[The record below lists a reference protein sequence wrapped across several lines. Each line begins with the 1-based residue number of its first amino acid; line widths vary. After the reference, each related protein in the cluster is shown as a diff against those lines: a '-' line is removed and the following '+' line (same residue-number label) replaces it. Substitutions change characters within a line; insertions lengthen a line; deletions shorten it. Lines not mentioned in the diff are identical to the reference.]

1 MLDMLLIPIILPSIE
16 VNDDTVLPPQV
27 EMAEHFQDKN
37 PYKCIELINS
47 YIDNNQQG
55 LKLAVPAPQP
65 LISDSPADTGKE
77 PADTVND
84 NPVTLP
90 EQHDHEQNT
99 DLGQSASETEPV
111 AVAATS
117 AEQPEPRQS
126 GSETAQATETPNNEN
141 ATAEN
146 NDVQEQTEPTEQA
159 EPTDEKE
166 PTVNEESSLESELAL
181 MTENEN
187 KKENVSE
194 QRQPVYTAEN
204 PELEKQRQQ
213 FFRQKPSPEKD
224 SIFNVLTSCKIKVG
238 QAKDTDFSSK
248 ILYRKGNL
256 SSIINNY
263 NRIRASLQNGTMK
276 PIEISFIDTPS
287 AVNRENFLKIK
298 PYIQLIELYKLSKSN
313 NLKAVSFFETS
324 VNDDA
329 FSSYPDS
336 IKNAFWLQGFNI
348 YYELNNKNVAYY
360 LLNQVEKNYAGKPQ
374 YMYNNA
380 ILSKLLS
387 DLFLE
392 SDYPEFADEHLSK
405 YVSVI
410 EQFPQEQLNY
420 IDNLLKL
427 SEIKIRIGR
436 QNDAMTL
443 LRKADNLIN
452 YTQMAPENEDR
463 LREKLGHL
471 YIKLGDYDRALLFLG
486 NSKHDY
492 SFNSED
498 SESIVRLIDLA
509 VALNGTG
516 QTNNASQLIKTL
528 STYIDKIPQEYI
540 PKYYHTKG
548 IIEAT
553 QGNYAEA
560 YKNLEIA
567 FNLTSETSKRVP
579 PKNSHI
585 LPSPVFYPNY
595 MSHGSNIINIPV
607 RMLIVML
614 SGFTVMFL
622 IVSLALMRYYN
633 KSREL
638 EREIDRLEDDY
649 PQSFGGDIKNYND
662 FLNFVIRQSMNYH
675 QSEDDQ
681 GTKNI
686 DLINNKD
693 IYQIFIPGFTDL
705 SIRRGYKQ
713 SQNQRNAFI
722 DKLQNLI
729 HIASDIYVINDSRYI
744 IVTKPNADMDAFTMS
759 NSIITKVEQVLKE
772 LHIEPVVNAG
782 IISYPFINS
791 APYSLESNRIYELL
805 SLALAGA
812 RTLSEHS
819 QQSSFVRLT
828 ANRLDKTSLQDGD
841 TYIRAI
847 NCIKKG
853 CIKTVTL
860 PEDSQIDWQQIQED
874 IML

>member
-1 MLDMLLIPIILPSIE
+1 MTASEAESAVTPAKQAESQQPDHE
-16 VNDDTVLPPQV
+16 TVLTT
-27 EMAEHFQDKN
+27 ETSNDEN
-37 PYKCIELINS
+37 
-47 YIDNNQQG
+47 
-55 LKLAVPAPQP
+55 AV
-65 LISDSPADTGKE
+65 SENKE
-77 PADTVND
+77 A
-84 NPVTLP
+84 P
-90 EQHDHEQNT
+90 EQLEQI
-99 DLGQSASETEPV
+99 
-111 AVAATS
+111 
-117 AEQPEPRQS
+117 AEQEQAVNEDSSLENELALLTEKERKKENTSEPRQHF
-126 GSETAQATETPNNEN
+126 
-141 ATAEN
+141 
-146 NDVQEQTEPTEQA
+146 
-159 EPTDEKE
+159 TD
-166 PTVNEESSLESELAL
+166 
-181 MTENEN
+181 TEN
-187 KKENVSE
+187 
-194 QRQPVYTAEN
+194 Q
-204 PELEKQRQQ
+204 ELEKQRLQ
-213 FFRQKPSPEKD
+213 FFRKNPSPEKD

-248 ILYRKGNL
+248 VLYRKGNL
-256 SSIINNY
+256 SSIINIY
-263 NRIRASLQNGTMK
+263 NRIRSSLQNGTMN
-276 PIEISFIDTPS
+276 PIDINFIDTPS
-287 AVNRENFLKIK
+287 AINRENYLKIK

-348 YYELNNKNVAYY
+348 YYELNQKNVAYY
-360 LLNQVEKNYAGKPQ
+360 LLNQVEKNYIGKPQ

-380 ILSKLLS
+380 VLSKLLS
-387 DLFLE
+387 ELFLE

-410 EQFPQEQLNY
+410 ELFPQEQLNY
-420 IDNLLKL
+420 IDNLLQL
-427 SEIKIRIGR
+427 SEIKIKIGR
-436 QNDAMTL
+436 LNDAMTL
-443 LRKADNLIN
+443 LRKADNLIS
-452 YTQMAPENEDR
+452 YTQMDPENEDKF
-463 LREKLGHL
+463 RERLGHL
-471 YIKLGDYDRALLFLG
+471 YIKLGDYDRALMFLG
-486 NSKHDY
+486 SSKHDY
-492 SFNSED
+492 SFNSEN

-509 VALNGTG
+509 VALNGAG
-516 QTNNASQLIKTL
+516 QTSNANQLMKTL
-528 STYIDKIPQEYI
+528 STYIDKIPPEYI

-560 YKNLEIA
+560 YKNLETA
-567 FNLTSETSKRVP
+567 FTITSEVEKRIP
-579 PKNSHI
+579 PKNNHI
-585 LPSPVFYPNY
+585 LPSPVFSPNY
-595 MSHGSNIINIPV
+595 ISHGSNIINIPV

-828 ANRLDKTSLQDGD
+828 ANRLDKTNLQDGD

-860 PEDSQIDWQQIQED
+860 PEDSQVDWQQIQED

>member
-1 MLDMLLIPIILPSIE
+1 MVPEPKTQIPAVSA
-16 VNDDTVLPPQV
+16 NA
-27 EMAEHFQDKN
+27 AEDQ
-37 PYKCIELINS
+37 
-47 YIDNNQQG
+47 
-55 LKLAVPAPQP
+55 
-65 LISDSPADTGKE
+65 
-77 PADTVND
+77 ADTVKKESATPTDQDDRKHNTDYGMTASEAESAVTPAKQAESQQPDHETVLTTETSND
-84 NPVTLP
+84 ENAVSENKEAP
-90 EQHDHEQNT
+90 EQLEQI
-99 DLGQSASETEPV
+99 
-111 AVAATS
+111 
-117 AEQPEPRQS
+117 AEQEQAVNEDSSLENELALLTEKERKKENTSEPRQHF
-126 GSETAQATETPNNEN
+126 
-141 ATAEN
+141 
-146 NDVQEQTEPTEQA
+146 
-159 EPTDEKE
+159 TD
-166 PTVNEESSLESELAL
+166 
-181 MTENEN
+181 TEN
-187 KKENVSE
+187 
-194 QRQPVYTAEN
+194 Q
-204 PELEKQRQQ
+204 ELEKQRLQ
-213 FFRQKPSPEKD
+213 FFRKNPSPEKD

-248 ILYRKGNL
+248 VLYRKGNL
-256 SSIINNY
+256 SSIINIY
-263 NRIRASLQNGTMK
+263 NRIRSSLQNGTMN
-276 PIEISFIDTPS
+276 PIDINFIDTPS
-287 AVNRENFLKIK
+287 AINRENYLKIK

-348 YYELNNKNVAYY
+348 YYELNQKNVAYY
-360 LLNQVEKNYAGKPQ
+360 LLNQVEKNYIGKPQ

-380 ILSKLLS
+380 VLSKLLS
-387 DLFLE
+387 ELFLE

-410 EQFPQEQLNY
+410 ELFPQEQLNY
-420 IDNLLKL
+420 IDNLLQL
-427 SEIKIRIGR
+427 SEIKIKIGR
-436 QNDAMTL
+436 LNDAMTL
-443 LRKADNLIN
+443 LRKADNLIS
-452 YTQMAPENEDR
+452 YTQMDPENEDKF
-463 LREKLGHL
+463 RERLGHL
-471 YIKLGDYDRALLFLG
+471 YIKLGDYDRALMFLG
-486 NSKHDY
+486 SSKHDY
-492 SFNSED
+492 SFNSEN

-509 VALNGTG
+509 VALNGAG
-516 QTNNASQLIKTL
+516 QTSNANQLMKTL
-528 STYIDKIPQEYI
+528 STYIDKIPPEYI

-560 YKNLEIA
+560 YKNLETA
-567 FNLTSETSKRVP
+567 FTITSEVEKRIP
-579 PKNSHI
+579 PKNNHI
-585 LPSPVFYPNY
+585 LPSPVFSPNY
-595 MSHGSNIINIPV
+595 ISHGSNIINIPV

-828 ANRLDKTSLQDGD
+828 ANRLDKTNLQDGD

-860 PEDSQIDWQQIQED
+860 PEDSQVDWQQIQED

>member
-1 MLDMLLIPIILPSIE
+1 MLDMLLIPLILPSIE

-27 EMAEHFQDKN
+27 EMATHFQDKN

-47 YIDNNQQG
+47 YIDNSQQEIRVVVPEP
-55 LKLAVPAPQP
+55 KTQIPAVSANAAE
-65 LISDSPADTGKE
+65 DK
-77 PADTVND
+77 ADTVKKESATPTDQDDRKHNTDYGMTASEAESAVTPAKQAESQQPDHETVLTTETSND
-84 NPVTLP
+84 ENAVSENKEAP
-90 EQHDHEQNT
+90 EQLEQI
-99 DLGQSASETEPV
+99 
-111 AVAATS
+111 
-117 AEQPEPRQS
+117 AEQEQAVNEDSSLENELALLTEKERKKENTSEPRQ
-126 GSETAQATETPNNEN
+126 QF
-141 ATAEN
+141 
-146 NDVQEQTEPTEQA
+146 
-159 EPTDEKE
+159 TD
-166 PTVNEESSLESELAL
+166 
-181 MTENEN
+181 TEN
-187 KKENVSE
+187 
-194 QRQPVYTAEN
+194 Q
-204 PELEKQRQQ
+204 ELEKQRLQ
-213 FFRQKPSPEKD
+213 FFRKNPSPEKD

-248 ILYRKGNL
+248 VLYRKGNL
-256 SSIINNY
+256 SSIINIY
-263 NRIRASLQNGTMK
+263 NRIRSSLQNGTMN
-276 PIEISFIDTPS
+276 PIDINFIDTPS
-287 AVNRENFLKIK
+287 AINRENYLKIK

-348 YYELNNKNVAYY
+348 YYELNQKNVAYY
-360 LLNQVEKNYAGKPQ
+360 LLNQVEKNYIGKPQ

-380 ILSKLLS
+380 VLSKLLS
-387 DLFLE
+387 ELFLE

-410 EQFPQEQLNY
+410 ELFPQEQLNY
-420 IDNLLKL
+420 IDNLLQL
-427 SEIKIRIGR
+427 SEIKIKIGR
-436 QNDAMTL
+436 LNDAMTL
-443 LRKADNLIN
+443 LRKADNLIS
-452 YTQMAPENEDR
+452 YTQMDPENEDKF
-463 LREKLGHL
+463 RERLGHL
-471 YIKLGDYDRALLFLG
+471 YIKLGDYDRALMFLG
-486 NSKHDY
+486 SSKHDY
-492 SFNSED
+492 SFNSEN

-509 VALNGTG
+509 VALNGAG
-516 QTNNASQLIKTL
+516 QTSNANQLMKTL
-528 STYIDKIPQEYI
+528 STYIDKIPPEYI

-560 YKNLEIA
+560 YKNLETA
-567 FNLTSETSKRVP
+567 FTITSEVEKRIP
-579 PKNSHI
+579 PKNNHI
-585 LPSPVFYPNY
+585 LPSPVFSPNY
-595 MSHGSNIINIPV
+595 ISHGSNVINIPV

-649 PQSFGGDIKNYND
+649 PQSIGGDIKNYND

-675 QSEDDQ
+675 QSEDDH

-828 ANRLDKTSLQDGD
+828 ANRLDKTNLQDGD

-860 PEDSQIDWQQIQED
+860 PEDSQVDWQQIQED

>member
-1 MLDMLLIPIILPSIE
+1 MLDMLLIPLILPSIE

-27 EMAEHFQDKN
+27 EMATHFQDKN

-47 YIDNNQQG
+47 YIDNSQQEIRVVVPEP
-55 LKLAVPAPQP
+55 KTQIPAVSANAAEDQ
-65 LISDSPADTGKE
+65 
-77 PADTVND
+77 ADTVKKESATPTDQDDRKHNTDYGMTASEAESAVTPAKQAESQQPDHETVLTTETSND
-84 NPVTLP
+84 ENAVSENKEAP
-90 EQHDHEQNT
+90 EQLEQI
-99 DLGQSASETEPV
+99 
-111 AVAATS
+111 
-117 AEQPEPRQS
+117 AEQEQAVNEDSSLENELALLTEKERKKENTSEPRQHF
-126 GSETAQATETPNNEN
+126 
-141 ATAEN
+141 
-146 NDVQEQTEPTEQA
+146 
-159 EPTDEKE
+159 TD
-166 PTVNEESSLESELAL
+166 
-181 MTENEN
+181 TEN
-187 KKENVSE
+187 
-194 QRQPVYTAEN
+194 Q
-204 PELEKQRQQ
+204 ELEKQRLQ
-213 FFRQKPSPEKD
+213 FFRKNPSPEKD

-248 ILYRKGNL
+248 VLYRKGNL
-256 SSIINNY
+256 SSIINIY
-263 NRIRASLQNGTMK
+263 NRIRSSLQNGTMN
-276 PIEISFIDTPS
+276 PIDINFIDTPS
-287 AVNRENFLKIK
+287 AINRENYLKIK

-348 YYELNNKNVAYY
+348 YYELNQKNVAYY
-360 LLNQVEKNYAGKPQ
+360 LLNQVEKNYIGKPQ

-380 ILSKLLS
+380 VLSKLLS
-387 DLFLE
+387 ELFLE

-410 EQFPQEQLNY
+410 ELFPQEQLNY
-420 IDNLLKL
+420 IDNLLQL
-427 SEIKIRIGR
+427 SEIKIKIGR
-436 QNDAMTL
+436 LNDAMTL
-443 LRKADNLIN
+443 LRKADNLIS
-452 YTQMAPENEDR
+452 YTQMDPENEDKF
-463 LREKLGHL
+463 RERLGHL
-471 YIKLGDYDRALLFLG
+471 YIKLGDYDRALMFLG
-486 NSKHDY
+486 SSKHDY
-492 SFNSED
+492 SFNSEN

-509 VALNGTG
+509 VALNGAG
-516 QTNNASQLIKTL
+516 QTSNANQLMKTL
-528 STYIDKIPQEYI
+528 STYIDKIPPEYI

-560 YKNLEIA
+560 YKNLETA
-567 FNLTSETSKRVP
+567 FTITSEVEKRTP
-579 PKNSHI
+579 PKNNHI
-585 LPSPVFYPNY
+585 LPSPVFSPNY
-595 MSHGSNIINIPV
+595 ISHGSNIINIPV

-828 ANRLDKTSLQDGD
+828 ANRLDKTNLQDGD

-860 PEDSQIDWQQIQED
+860 PEDSQVDWQQIQED

>member
-1 MLDMLLIPIILPSIE
+1 MLDMLLIPLILPSIE

-27 EMAEHFQDKN
+27 EMATHFQDKN

-47 YIDNNQQG
+47 YIDNSQQEIRVVVPEP
-55 LKLAVPAPQP
+55 KTQIPAVSANAAEDQ
-65 LISDSPADTGKE
+65 
-77 PADTVND
+77 ADTVKKESATPTDQDDRKHNTDYGMTASEAESAVTPARQAESQQPDHETVLTTETSND
-84 NPVTLP
+84 ENAVSENKEAP
-90 EQHDHEQNT
+90 EQLEQI
-99 DLGQSASETEPV
+99 
-111 AVAATS
+111 
-117 AEQPEPRQS
+117 AEQEQAVNEDSSLENELALLTEKERKKENTSEPRQHF
-126 GSETAQATETPNNEN
+126 
-141 ATAEN
+141 
-146 NDVQEQTEPTEQA
+146 
-159 EPTDEKE
+159 TD
-166 PTVNEESSLESELAL
+166 
-181 MTENEN
+181 TEN
-187 KKENVSE
+187 
-194 QRQPVYTAEN
+194 Q
-204 PELEKQRQQ
+204 ELEKQRLQ
-213 FFRQKPSPEKD
+213 FFRKNPSPEKD

-248 ILYRKGNL
+248 VLYRKGNL
-256 SSIINNY
+256 SSIINIY
-263 NRIRASLQNGTMK
+263 NRIRSSLQNGTMN
-276 PIEISFIDTPS
+276 PIDINFIDTPS
-287 AVNRENFLKIK
+287 AINRENYLKIK

-348 YYELNNKNVAYY
+348 YYELNQKNVAYY
-360 LLNQVEKNYAGKPQ
+360 LLNQVEKNYIGKPQ

-380 ILSKLLS
+380 VLSKLLS
-387 DLFLE
+387 ELFLE

-410 EQFPQEQLNY
+410 ELFPQEQLNY
-420 IDNLLKL
+420 IDNLLQL
-427 SEIKIRIGR
+427 SEIKIKIGR
-436 QNDAMTL
+436 LNDAMTL
-443 LRKADNLIN
+443 LRKADNLIS
-452 YTQMAPENEDR
+452 YTQMAPENEDKF
-463 LREKLGHL
+463 RERLGHL
-471 YIKLGDYDRALLFLG
+471 YIKLGDYDRALMFLG
-486 NSKHDY
+486 SSKHDY
-492 SFNSED
+492 SFNSEN

-509 VALNGTG
+509 VALNGAG
-516 QTNNASQLIKTL
+516 QTSNANQLMKTL
-528 STYIDKIPQEYI
+528 STYIDKIPPEYI

-560 YKNLEIA
+560 YKNLETA
-567 FNLTSETSKRVP
+567 FTITSEVEKRIP
-579 PKNSHI
+579 PKNNHI
-585 LPSPVFYPNY
+585 LPSPVFSPNY
-595 MSHGSNIINIPV
+595 ISHGSNIINIPV

-828 ANRLDKTSLQDGD
+828 ANRLDKTNLQDGD

-860 PEDSQIDWQQIQED
+860 PEDSQVDWQQIQED

>member
-1 MLDMLLIPIILPSIE
+1 MLDMLLIPLILPSIE

-27 EMAEHFQDKN
+27 EMATHFQDKN

-47 YIDNNQQG
+47 YIDNSQQEI
-55 LKLAVPAPQP
+55 LVVVPEPKTQIPAVSANAAEDQ
-65 LISDSPADTGKE
+65 
-77 PADTVND
+77 ADTVKKESATPTDQDDRKHNTDYGMTASEAESAVTPAKQAESQQPDHETVLTTETSND
-84 NPVTLP
+84 ENAVSENKEAP
-90 EQHDHEQNT
+90 EQLEQI
-99 DLGQSASETEPV
+99 
-111 AVAATS
+111 
-117 AEQPEPRQS
+117 AEQEQAVNEDSSLENELALLTEKERKKENTSEPRQHF
-126 GSETAQATETPNNEN
+126 
-141 ATAEN
+141 
-146 NDVQEQTEPTEQA
+146 
-159 EPTDEKE
+159 TD
-166 PTVNEESSLESELAL
+166 
-181 MTENEN
+181 TEN
-187 KKENVSE
+187 
-194 QRQPVYTAEN
+194 Q
-204 PELEKQRQQ
+204 ELEKQRLQ
-213 FFRQKPSPEKD
+213 FFRKKPSPEKD

-248 ILYRKGNL
+248 VLYRKGNL
-256 SSIINNY
+256 SSIINIY
-263 NRIRASLQNGTMK
+263 NRIRSSLQNGTMN
-276 PIEISFIDTPS
+276 PIDINFIDTPS
-287 AVNRENFLKIK
+287 AINRENYLKIK

-348 YYELNNKNVAYY
+348 YYELNQKNVAYY
-360 LLNQVEKNYAGKPQ
+360 LLNQVEKNYIGKPQ

-380 ILSKLLS
+380 VLSKLLS
-387 DLFLE
+387 ELFLE

-410 EQFPQEQLNY
+410 ELFPQEQLNY
-420 IDNLLKL
+420 IDNLLQL
-427 SEIKIRIGR
+427 SEIKIKIGR
-436 QNDAMTL
+436 LNDAMTL
-443 LRKADNLIN
+443 LRKADNLIS
-452 YTQMAPENEDR
+452 YTQMAPENEDKF
-463 LREKLGHL
+463 RERLGHL
-471 YIKLGDYDRALLFLG
+471 YIKLGDYDRALMFLG
-486 NSKHDY
+486 SSKHDY
-492 SFNSED
+492 SFNSEN

-509 VALNGTG
+509 VALNGAG
-516 QTNNASQLIKTL
+516 QTSNANQLMKTL
-528 STYIDKIPQEYI
+528 STYIDKIPPEYI

-560 YKNLEIA
+560 YKNLETA
-567 FNLTSETSKRVP
+567 FTITSEVEKRIP
-579 PKNSHI
+579 PKNNHI
-585 LPSPVFYPNY
+585 LPSPVFSPNY
-595 MSHGSNIINIPV
+595 ISHGSNIINIPV

-828 ANRLDKTSLQDGD
+828 ANRLDKTNLQDGD

-860 PEDSQIDWQQIQED
+860 PEDSQVDWQQIQED

>member
-27 EMAEHFQDKN
+27 EMATHFQDKN

-47 YIDNNQQG
+47 YIDNSQQG
-55 LKLAVPAPQP
+55 IQFVAPAPQAQNHAE
-65 LISDSPADTGKE
+65 SADTGE
-77 PADTVND
+77 NSTATVQKKSA
-84 NPVTLP
+84 PIS
-90 EQHDHEQNT
+90 EQDDLKQNT
-99 DLGQSASETEPV
+99 DSDITASEAETPVTNAEQTEPQQPAPETV
-111 AVAATS
+111 STS
-117 AEQPEPRQS
+117 EV
-126 GSETAQATETPNNEN
+126 PNNEN

-146 NDVQEQTEPTEQA
+146 KAVPEQTEQTA
-159 EPTDEKE
+159 EKE
-166 PTVNEESSLESELAL
+166 QTVNEVSSLGNELAQVA
-181 MTENEN
+181 EKEQ
-187 KKENVSE
+187 KKENASE
-194 QRQPVYTAEN
+194 LHQHVPKADN
-204 PELEKQRQQ
+204 PELEKQRLQ
-213 FFRQKPSPEKD
+213 FFRQNPTQEKA

-248 ILYRKGNL
+248 VPYRKNNI

-263 NRIRASLQNGTMK
+263 NRIRSALQNGTMN
-276 PIEISFIDTPS
+276 PININFIDTPS
-287 AVNRENFLKIK
+287 AVNRENFIKIK

-348 YYELNNKNVAYY
+348 YYELNHKDVAYY

-420 IDNLLKL
+420 IDNLLEL
-427 SEIKIRIGR
+427 SEIKIRIGH

-452 YTQMAPENEDR
+452 YSQLDPESESKF
-463 LREKLGHL
+463 RERLGHL

-486 NSKHDY
+486 SSKHDY

-498 SESIVRLIDLA
+498 SESIVKLIDLA
-509 VALNGTG
+509 VALNGAG
-516 QTNNASQLIKTL
+516 QTSNANQLMKTL

-540 PKYYHTKG
+540 PKYYHTKA

-560 YKNLEIA
+560 YRNLETA
-567 FNLTSETSKRVP
+567 FTITSEARKRVTSKNP
-579 PKNSHI
+579 HI
-585 LPSPVFYPNY
+585 LPSPVLSPSYI
-595 MSHGSNIINIPV
+595 SHSSNIINIPV

-759 NSIITKVEQVLKE
+759 NSIISKVEQVLKE

-828 ANRLDKTSLQDGD
+828 ANRLDKTNLQDGD

-860 PEDSQIDWQQIQED
+860 PEDSQVDWQQIQED

>member
-1 MLDMLLIPIILPSIE
+1 
-16 VNDDTVLPPQV
+16 
-27 EMAEHFQDKN
+27 
-37 PYKCIELINS
+37 CIELINS
-47 YIDNNQQG
+47 YIDNSQQEIRVVVPEP
-55 LKLAVPAPQP
+55 KTQIPAVSANAAEDQ
-65 LISDSPADTGKE
+65 
-77 PADTVND
+77 ADTVKKESATPTDQDDRKHNTDYGMTASEAESAVTPAKQAESQQPDHETVLTTETSND
-84 NPVTLP
+84 ENAVSENKEAP
-90 EQHDHEQNT
+90 EQLEQI
-99 DLGQSASETEPV
+99 
-111 AVAATS
+111 
-117 AEQPEPRQS
+117 AEQEQAVNEDSSLENELALLTEKERKKENTSEPRQHF
-126 GSETAQATETPNNEN
+126 
-141 ATAEN
+141 
-146 NDVQEQTEPTEQA
+146 
-159 EPTDEKE
+159 TD
-166 PTVNEESSLESELAL
+166 
-181 MTENEN
+181 TEN
-187 KKENVSE
+187 
-194 QRQPVYTAEN
+194 Q
-204 PELEKQRQQ
+204 ELEKQRLQ
-213 FFRQKPSPEKD
+213 FFRKNPSPEKD

-248 ILYRKGNL
+248 VLYRKGNL
-256 SSIINNY
+256 SSIINIY
-263 NRIRASLQNGTMK
+263 NRIRSSLQNGTMN
-276 PIEISFIDTPS
+276 PIDINFIDTPS
-287 AVNRENFLKIK
+287 AINRENYLKIK

-348 YYELNNKNVAYY
+348 YYELNQKNVAYY
-360 LLNQVEKNYAGKPQ
+360 LLNQVEKNYIGKPQ

-380 ILSKLLS
+380 VLSKLLS
-387 DLFLE
+387 ELFLE

-410 EQFPQEQLNY
+410 ELFPQEQLNY
-420 IDNLLKL
+420 IDNLLQL
-427 SEIKIRIGR
+427 SEIKIKIGR
-436 QNDAMTL
+436 LNDAMTL
-443 LRKADNLIN
+443 LRKADNLIS
-452 YTQMAPENEDR
+452 YTQMDPENEDKF
-463 LREKLGHL
+463 RERLGHL
-471 YIKLGDYDRALLFLG
+471 YIKLGDYDRALMFLG
-486 NSKHDY
+486 SSKHDY
-492 SFNSED
+492 SFNSEN

-509 VALNGTG
+509 VALNGAG
-516 QTNNASQLIKTL
+516 QTSNANQLMKTL
-528 STYIDKIPQEYI
+528 STYIDKIPPEYI

-560 YKNLEIA
+560 YKNLETA
-567 FNLTSETSKRVP
+567 FTITSEVEKRIP
-579 PKNSHI
+579 PKNNHI
-585 LPSPVFYPNY
+585 LPSPVFSPNY
-595 MSHGSNIINIPV
+595 ISHGSNIINIPV

-828 ANRLDKTSLQDGD
+828 ANRLDKTNLQDGD

-860 PEDSQIDWQQIQED
+860 PEDSQVDWQQIQED

>member
-1 MLDMLLIPIILPSIE
+1 MLDMLLIPLILPSIE

-27 EMAEHFQDKN
+27 EMATHFQDKN

-47 YIDNNQQG
+47 YIDNSQQEIRVVVPEP
-55 LKLAVPAPQP
+55 KTQIPAVSANAAEDQ
-65 LISDSPADTGKE
+65 
-77 PADTVND
+77 ADTVKKESATPTDQDDRKHNTDDGMTASEAESAVTPAKQAESQQPDHETVLTTETSND
-84 NPVTLP
+84 ENAVSENKEAP
-90 EQHDHEQNT
+90 EQLEQI
-99 DLGQSASETEPV
+99 
-111 AVAATS
+111 
-117 AEQPEPRQS
+117 AEQEQAVNEDSSLENELALLTEKERKKENTSEPRQHF
-126 GSETAQATETPNNEN
+126 
-141 ATAEN
+141 
-146 NDVQEQTEPTEQA
+146 
-159 EPTDEKE
+159 TD
-166 PTVNEESSLESELAL
+166 
-181 MTENEN
+181 TEN
-187 KKENVSE
+187 
-194 QRQPVYTAEN
+194 Q
-204 PELEKQRQQ
+204 ELEKQRLQ
-213 FFRQKPSPEKD
+213 FFRKNPSPEKD

-248 ILYRKGNL
+248 VLYRKGNL
-256 SSIINNY
+256 SSIINIY
-263 NRIRASLQNGTMK
+263 NRIRSSLQNGTMN
-276 PIEISFIDTPS
+276 PIDINFIDTPS
-287 AVNRENFLKIK
+287 AINRENYLKIK

-348 YYELNNKNVAYY
+348 YYELNQKNVAYY
-360 LLNQVEKNYAGKPQ
+360 LLNQVEKNYIGKPQ

-380 ILSKLLS
+380 VLSKLLS
-387 DLFLE
+387 ELFLE

-410 EQFPQEQLNY
+410 ELFPQEQLNY
-420 IDNLLKL
+420 IDNLLQL
-427 SEIKIRIGR
+427 SEIKIKIGR
-436 QNDAMTL
+436 LNDAMTL
-443 LRKADNLIN
+443 LRKADNLIS
-452 YTQMAPENEDR
+452 YTQMDPENEDKF
-463 LREKLGHL
+463 RERLGHL
-471 YIKLGDYDRALLFLG
+471 YIKLGDYDRALMFLG
-486 NSKHDY
+486 SSKHDY
-492 SFNSED
+492 SFNSEN

-509 VALNGTG
+509 VALNGAG
-516 QTNNASQLIKTL
+516 QTSNANQLMKTL
-528 STYIDKIPQEYI
+528 STYIDKIPPEYI

-560 YKNLEIA
+560 YKNLETA
-567 FNLTSETSKRVP
+567 FTITSEVEKRIP
-579 PKNSHI
+579 PKNNHI
-585 LPSPVFYPNY
+585 LPSPVFSPNY
-595 MSHGSNIINIPV
+595 ISHGSNIINIPV

-828 ANRLDKTSLQDGD
+828 ANRLDKTNLQDGD

-860 PEDSQIDWQQIQED
+860 PEDSQVDWQQIQED

>member
-1 MLDMLLIPIILPSIE
+1 MLDMLLIPLILPSIE

-27 EMAEHFQDKN
+27 EMATHFQDKN

-47 YIDNNQQG
+47 YIDNSQQEIRVVVPEP
-55 LKLAVPAPQP
+55 KTQIPAVSANAAEDQ
-65 LISDSPADTGKE
+65 
-77 PADTVND
+77 ADTVKKESATPTDQDDRKHNTDYGMTASEAESAVTPARQAESQQPDHETVLTTETSND
-84 NPVTLP
+84 ENAVSENKEAP
-90 EQHDHEQNT
+90 EQLEQI
-99 DLGQSASETEPV
+99 
-111 AVAATS
+111 
-117 AEQPEPRQS
+117 AEQEQAVNEDSSLENELALLTEKERKKENTSEPRQHF
-126 GSETAQATETPNNEN
+126 
-141 ATAEN
+141 
-146 NDVQEQTEPTEQA
+146 
-159 EPTDEKE
+159 TD
-166 PTVNEESSLESELAL
+166 
-181 MTENEN
+181 TEN
-187 KKENVSE
+187 
-194 QRQPVYTAEN
+194 Q
-204 PELEKQRQQ
+204 ELEKQRLQ
-213 FFRQKPSPEKD
+213 FFRKNPSPEKD

-248 ILYRKGNL
+248 VLYRKGNL
-256 SSIINNY
+256 SSIINIY
-263 NRIRASLQNGTMK
+263 NRIRSSLQNGTMN
-276 PIEISFIDTPS
+276 PIDINFIDTPS
-287 AVNRENFLKIK
+287 AINRENYLKIK

-348 YYELNNKNVAYY
+348 YYELNQKNVAYY
-360 LLNQVEKNYAGKPQ
+360 LLNQVEKNYIGKPQ

-380 ILSKLLS
+380 VLSKLLS
-387 DLFLE
+387 ELFLE

-410 EQFPQEQLNY
+410 ELFPQEQLNY
-420 IDNLLKL
+420 IDNLLQL
-427 SEIKIRIGR
+427 SEIKIKIGR
-436 QNDAMTL
+436 LNDAMTL
-443 LRKADNLIN
+443 LRKADNLIS
-452 YTQMAPENEDR
+452 YTQMDPENEDKF
-463 LREKLGHL
+463 RERLGHL
-471 YIKLGDYDRALLFLG
+471 YIKLGDYDRALMFLG
-486 NSKHDY
+486 SSKHDY
-492 SFNSED
+492 SFNSEN

-509 VALNGTG
+509 VALNGAG
-516 QTNNASQLIKTL
+516 QTSNANQLMKTL
-528 STYIDKIPQEYI
+528 STYIDKIPPEYI

-560 YKNLEIA
+560 YKNLETA
-567 FNLTSETSKRVP
+567 FTITSEVEKRIP
-579 PKNSHI
+579 PKNNHI
-585 LPSPVFYPNY
+585 LPSPVFSPNY
-595 MSHGSNIINIPV
+595 ISHGSNIINIPV

-828 ANRLDKTSLQDGD
+828 ANRLDKTNLQDGD

-860 PEDSQIDWQQIQED
+860 PEDSQVDWQQIQED

>member
-1 MLDMLLIPIILPSIE
+1 MLDMLLIPLILPSIE

-27 EMAEHFQDKN
+27 EMATHFQDKN

-47 YIDNNQQG
+47 YIDNSQQEIRVVVPEP
-55 LKLAVPAPQP
+55 KTQIPAVSANAAEDQ
-65 LISDSPADTGKE
+65 
-77 PADTVND
+77 ADTVKKESATPTDQDDRKHNTDYGMTASEAESAVTPAKQAESQQPDHETVLTTETSND
-84 NPVTLP
+84 ENAVSENKEAP
-90 EQHDHEQNT
+90 EQLEQI
-99 DLGQSASETEPV
+99 
-111 AVAATS
+111 
-117 AEQPEPRQS
+117 AEQEQAVNEDSSLENELALLTEKERKKENTSEPRQHF
-126 GSETAQATETPNNEN
+126 
-141 ATAEN
+141 
-146 NDVQEQTEPTEQA
+146 
-159 EPTDEKE
+159 TD
-166 PTVNEESSLESELAL
+166 
-181 MTENEN
+181 TEN
-187 KKENVSE
+187 
-194 QRQPVYTAEN
+194 Q
-204 PELEKQRQQ
+204 ELEKQRLQ
-213 FFRQKPSPEKD
+213 FFRKNPSPEKD

-248 ILYRKGNL
+248 VLYRKGNF
-256 SSIINNY
+256 SSIINIY
-263 NRIRASLQNGTMK
+263 NRIRSSLQNGTMN
-276 PIEISFIDTPS
+276 PIDINFIDTPS
-287 AVNRENFLKIK
+287 AINRENYLKIK

-348 YYELNNKNVAYY
+348 YYELNQKNVAYY
-360 LLNQVEKNYAGKPQ
+360 LLNQVEKNYIGKPQ

-380 ILSKLLS
+380 VLSKLLS
-387 DLFLE
+387 ELFLE

-410 EQFPQEQLNY
+410 ELFPQEQLNY
-420 IDNLLKL
+420 IDNLLQL
-427 SEIKIRIGR
+427 SEIKIKIGR
-436 QNDAMTL
+436 LNDAMTL
-443 LRKADNLIN
+443 LRKADNLIS
-452 YTQMAPENEDR
+452 YTQMAPENEDKF
-463 LREKLGHL
+463 RERLGHL
-471 YIKLGDYDRALLFLG
+471 YIKLGDYDRALMFLG
-486 NSKHDY
+486 SSKHDY
-492 SFNSED
+492 SFNSEN

-509 VALNGTG
+509 VALNGAG
-516 QTNNASQLIKTL
+516 QTSNANQLMKTL
-528 STYIDKIPQEYI
+528 STYIDKIPPEYI

-560 YKNLEIA
+560 YKNLETA
-567 FNLTSETSKRVP
+567 FTITSEVEKRIP
-579 PKNSHI
+579 PKNNHI
-585 LPSPVFYPNY
+585 LPSPVFSPNY
-595 MSHGSNIINIPV
+595 ISHGSNIINIPV

-828 ANRLDKTSLQDGD
+828 ANRLDKTNLQDGD

-860 PEDSQIDWQQIQED
+860 PEDIQVDWQQIQED

>member
-55 LKLAVPAPQP
+55 LKLDVPAPQP

-204 PELEKQRQQ
+204 SELEKQRQQ

-540 PKYYHTKG
+540 PKYYHTMG

>member
-1 MLDMLLIPIILPSIE
+1 MLDMLLIPLILPSIE

-27 EMAEHFQDKN
+27 EMATHFQDKN

-47 YIDNNQQG
+47 YIDNSQQEIRVVVPEP
-55 LKLAVPAPQP
+55 KTQIPAVSANAAEDQ
-65 LISDSPADTGKE
+65 
-77 PADTVND
+77 ADTVKKESATPTDQDDRKHNTDYGMTASEAESQQPDHETVLTTETSND
-84 NPVTLP
+84 ENAVSENKEAP
-90 EQHDHEQNT
+90 EQIEQI
-99 DLGQSASETEPV
+99 
-111 AVAATS
+111 
-117 AEQPEPRQS
+117 AEQEQAVNEDSSLENELALLTEKERKKENTSEPRQ
-126 GSETAQATETPNNEN
+126 QF
-141 ATAEN
+141 
-146 NDVQEQTEPTEQA
+146 
-159 EPTDEKE
+159 TD
-166 PTVNEESSLESELAL
+166 
-181 MTENEN
+181 TEN
-187 KKENVSE
+187 
-194 QRQPVYTAEN
+194 Q
-204 PELEKQRQQ
+204 ELEKQRLQ
-213 FFRQKPSPEKD
+213 FFRQNPSPEKD

-248 ILYRKGNL
+248 VLYRKGNL
-256 SSIINNY
+256 SSIINIY
-263 NRIRASLQNGTMK
+263 NRIRSSLQNGTMN
-276 PIEISFIDTPS
+276 PIDINFIDTPS
-287 AVNRENFLKIK
+287 AINRENYLKIK

-348 YYELNNKNVAYY
+348 YYELNQKNVAYY
-360 LLNQVEKNYAGKPQ
+360 LLNQVEKNYIGKPQ

-380 ILSKLLS
+380 VLSKLLS
-387 DLFLE
+387 ELFLE

-410 EQFPQEQLNY
+410 ELFPQEQLNY
-420 IDNLLKL
+420 IDNLLHL
-427 SEIKIRIGR
+427 SEIKIKIGR
-436 QNDAMTL
+436 LNDAMTL
-443 LRKADNLIN
+443 LRKADNLIS
-452 YTQMAPENEDR
+452 YTQMDPENEDKF
-463 LREKLGHL
+463 RERLGHL
-471 YIKLGDYDRALLFLG
+471 YIKLGDYDRALMFLG
-486 NSKHDY
+486 SSKHDY
-492 SFNSED
+492 SFNSEN

-509 VALNGTG
+509 VALNGAG
-516 QTNNASQLIKTL
+516 QTSNANQLMKTL
-528 STYIDKIPQEYI
+528 STYIDKIPPEYI

-560 YKNLEIA
+560 YKNLETA
-567 FNLTSETSKRVP
+567 FTITSEVEKRIP
-579 PKNSHI
+579 PKNNHI
-585 LPSPVFYPNY
+585 LPSPVFSPNY
-595 MSHGSNIINIPV
+595 ISHGSNVINIPV

-649 PQSFGGDIKNYND
+649 PQSIGGDIKNYND

-675 QSEDDQ
+675 QSEDDH

-828 ANRLDKTSLQDGD
+828 ANRLDKTNLQDGD

-860 PEDSQIDWQQIQED
+860 PEDSQVDWQQIQED

>member
-1 MLDMLLIPIILPSIE
+1 MLDMLLIPLILPSIE

-27 EMAEHFQDKN
+27 EMATHFQDKN

-47 YIDNNQQG
+47 YIDNSQQEIRVVVPEP
-55 LKLAVPAPQP
+55 KTQIPAVSANAAEDQ
-65 LISDSPADTGKE
+65 
-77 PADTVND
+77 ADTVKKESATPTDQDDRKHNTDYGMTASEAESAVTPARQAESQQPDHETVLTTETSND
-84 NPVTLP
+84 ENAVSENKEAP
-90 EQHDHEQNT
+90 EQLEQI
-99 DLGQSASETEPV
+99 
-111 AVAATS
+111 
-117 AEQPEPRQS
+117 AEQEQTVNEDSSLENELALLTEKERKKENTSEPRQHF
-126 GSETAQATETPNNEN
+126 
-141 ATAEN
+141 
-146 NDVQEQTEPTEQA
+146 
-159 EPTDEKE
+159 TD
-166 PTVNEESSLESELAL
+166 
-181 MTENEN
+181 TEN
-187 KKENVSE
+187 
-194 QRQPVYTAEN
+194 Q
-204 PELEKQRQQ
+204 ELEKQRLQ
-213 FFRQKPSPEKD
+213 FFRKNPSPEKD

-248 ILYRKGNL
+248 VLYRKGNL
-256 SSIINNY
+256 SSIINIY
-263 NRIRASLQNGTMK
+263 NRIRSSLQNGTMN
-276 PIEISFIDTPS
+276 PIDINFIDTPS
-287 AVNRENFLKIK
+287 AINRENYLKIK

-348 YYELNNKNVAYY
+348 YYELNQKNVAYY
-360 LLNQVEKNYAGKPQ
+360 LLNQVEKNYIGKPQ

-380 ILSKLLS
+380 VLSKLLS
-387 DLFLE
+387 ELFLE

-410 EQFPQEQLNY
+410 ELFPQEQLNY
-420 IDNLLKL
+420 IDNLLQL
-427 SEIKIRIGR
+427 SEIKIKIGR
-436 QNDAMTL
+436 LNDAMTL
-443 LRKADNLIN
+443 LRKADNLIS
-452 YTQMAPENEDR
+452 YTQMAPENEDKF
-463 LREKLGHL
+463 RERLGHL
-471 YIKLGDYDRALLFLG
+471 YIKLGDYDRALMFLG
-486 NSKHDY
+486 SSKHDY
-492 SFNSED
+492 SFNSEN

-509 VALNGTG
+509 VALNGAG
-516 QTNNASQLIKTL
+516 QTSNANQLMKTL
-528 STYIDKIPQEYI
+528 STYIDKIPPEYI

-560 YKNLEIA
+560 YKNLETA
-567 FNLTSETSKRVP
+567 FTITSEVEKRIP
-579 PKNSHI
+579 PKNNHI
-585 LPSPVFYPNY
+585 LPSPVFSPNY
-595 MSHGSNIINIPV
+595 ISHGSNIINIPV

-828 ANRLDKTSLQDGD
+828 ANRLDKTNLQDGD

-860 PEDSQIDWQQIQED
+860 PEDSQVDWQQIQED

>member
-1 MLDMLLIPIILPSIE
+1 MLDMLLIPLILPSIE

-27 EMAEHFQDKN
+27 EMATHFQDKN

-47 YIDNNQQG
+47 YIDNSQQEIRVVVPEP
-55 LKLAVPAPQP
+55 KTQIPAVSANAAEDQ
-65 LISDSPADTGKE
+65 
-77 PADTVND
+77 ADTVKKESATPTDQDDRKHNTDYGMTASEAESAVTPARQAESQQPDHETVLTTETSND
-84 NPVTLP
+84 ENAVSDNKEAP
-90 EQHDHEQNT
+90 EQLEQI
-99 DLGQSASETEPV
+99 
-111 AVAATS
+111 
-117 AEQPEPRQS
+117 AEQEQAVNEDSSLENELALLTEKERKKENTSEPRQHF
-126 GSETAQATETPNNEN
+126 
-141 ATAEN
+141 
-146 NDVQEQTEPTEQA
+146 
-159 EPTDEKE
+159 TD
-166 PTVNEESSLESELAL
+166 
-181 MTENEN
+181 TEN
-187 KKENVSE
+187 
-194 QRQPVYTAEN
+194 Q
-204 PELEKQRQQ
+204 ELEKQRLQ
-213 FFRQKPSPEKD
+213 FFRKNPSPEKD

-248 ILYRKGNL
+248 VLYRKGNL
-256 SSIINNY
+256 SSIINIY
-263 NRIRASLQNGTMK
+263 NRIRSSLQNGTMN
-276 PIEISFIDTPS
+276 PIDINFIDTPS
-287 AVNRENFLKIK
+287 AINRENYLKIK

-348 YYELNNKNVAYY
+348 YYELNQKNVAYY
-360 LLNQVEKNYAGKPQ
+360 LLNQVEKNYIGKPQ

-380 ILSKLLS
+380 VLSKLLS
-387 DLFLE
+387 ELFLE

-410 EQFPQEQLNY
+410 ELFPQEQLNY
-420 IDNLLKL
+420 IDNLLQL
-427 SEIKIRIGR
+427 SEIKIKIGR
-436 QNDAMTL
+436 LNDAMTL
-443 LRKADNLIN
+443 LRKADNLIS
-452 YTQMAPENEDR
+452 YTQMDPENEDKF
-463 LREKLGHL
+463 RERLGHL
-471 YIKLGDYDRALLFLG
+471 YIKLGDYDRALMFLG
-486 NSKHDY
+486 SSKHDY
-492 SFNSED
+492 SFNSEN

-509 VALNGTG
+509 VALNGAG
-516 QTNNASQLIKTL
+516 QTSNANQLMKTL
-528 STYIDKIPQEYI
+528 STYIDKIPPEYI

-560 YKNLEIA
+560 YKNLETA
-567 FNLTSETSKRVP
+567 FTITSEVEKRIP
-579 PKNSHI
+579 PKNNHI
-585 LPSPVFYPNY
+585 LPSPVFSPNY
-595 MSHGSNIINIPV
+595 ISHGSNIINIPV

-828 ANRLDKTSLQDGD
+828 ANRLDKTNLQDGD

-860 PEDSQIDWQQIQED
+860 PEDSQVDWQQIQED

>member
-1 MLDMLLIPIILPSIE
+1 MLDMLLIPLILPSIE

-27 EMAEHFQDKN
+27 EMATHFQDKN

-47 YIDNNQQG
+47 YIDNSQQEIRVVVPEP
-55 LKLAVPAPQP
+55 KTQIPAVSANAAEDQ
-65 LISDSPADTGKE
+65 
-77 PADTVND
+77 ADTVKKESATPTDQDDRKHNTD
-84 NPVTLP
+84 YGMTASEAESAVTP
-90 EQHDHEQNT
+90 ARQAESQQPDHET
-99 DLGQSASETEPV
+99 VLT
-111 AVAATS
+111 
-117 AEQPEPRQS
+117 
-126 GSETAQATETPNNEN
+126 TETSNNEN
-141 ATAEN
+141 AVSENKEAPEQLEQIAE
-146 NDVQEQTEPTEQA
+146 QEQA
-159 EPTDEKE
+159 
-166 PTVNEESSLESELAL
+166 VNEDSSLENELAL
-181 MTENEN
+181 LTEKER
-187 KKENVSE
+187 KKENTSE
-194 QRQPVYTAEN
+194 PRQHFTDTEN
-204 PELEKQRQQ
+204 QELEKQRLQ
-213 FFRQKPSPEKD
+213 FFRKNPSPEKD

-248 ILYRKGNL
+248 VLYRKGNL
-256 SSIINNY
+256 SSIINIY
-263 NRIRASLQNGTMK
+263 NRIRSSLQNGTMN
-276 PIEISFIDTPS
+276 PIDINFIDTPS
-287 AVNRENFLKIK
+287 AINRENYLKIK

-348 YYELNNKNVAYY
+348 YYELNQKNVAYY
-360 LLNQVEKNYAGKPQ
+360 LLNQVEKNYIGKPQ

-380 ILSKLLS
+380 VLSKLLS
-387 DLFLE
+387 ELFLE

-410 EQFPQEQLNY
+410 ELFPQEQLNY
-420 IDNLLKL
+420 IDNLLQL
-427 SEIKIRIGR
+427 SEIKIKIGR
-436 QNDAMTL
+436 LNDAMTL
-443 LRKADNLIN
+443 LRKADNLIS
-452 YTQMAPENEDR
+452 YTQMDPENEDKF
-463 LREKLGHL
+463 RERLGHL
-471 YIKLGDYDRALLFLG
+471 YIKLGDYDRALMFLG
-486 NSKHDY
+486 SSKHDY
-492 SFNSED
+492 SFNSEN

-509 VALNGTG
+509 VALNGAG
-516 QTNNASQLIKTL
+516 QTSNANQLMKTL
-528 STYIDKIPQEYI
+528 STYIDKIPPEYI

-560 YKNLEIA
+560 YKNLETA
-567 FNLTSETSKRVP
+567 FTITSEVEKRIP
-579 PKNSHI
+579 PKNNHI
-585 LPSPVFYPNY
+585 LPSPVFSPNY
-595 MSHGSNIINIPV
+595 ISHGSNIINIPV

-828 ANRLDKTSLQDGD
+828 ANRLDKTNLQDGD

-860 PEDSQIDWQQIQED
+860 PEDSQVDWQQIQED

>member
-1 MLDMLLIPIILPSIE
+1 MLDMLLIPLILPSIE

-27 EMAEHFQDKN
+27 EMATHFQDKN

-47 YIDNNQQG
+47 YIDNSQQEIRVVVPEP
-55 LKLAVPAPQP
+55 KTQIPAVSANAAEDQ
-65 LISDSPADTGKE
+65 
-77 PADTVND
+77 ADTVKKESATPTDQDDRKHNTDYGMTASEAESAVTPAKQAESQQPDHETVLTTETSND
-84 NPVTLP
+84 ENAVSENKEAP
-90 EQHDHEQNT
+90 EQLEQI
-99 DLGQSASETEPV
+99 
-111 AVAATS
+111 
-117 AEQPEPRQS
+117 AEQEQAVNEDSSLENELALLTEKERKKENTSEPRQHF
-126 GSETAQATETPNNEN
+126 
-141 ATAEN
+141 
-146 NDVQEQTEPTEQA
+146 
-159 EPTDEKE
+159 TD
-166 PTVNEESSLESELAL
+166 
-181 MTENEN
+181 TEN
-187 KKENVSE
+187 
-194 QRQPVYTAEN
+194 Q
-204 PELEKQRQQ
+204 ELEKQRLQ
-213 FFRQKPSPEKD
+213 FFRKNPSPEKD

-248 ILYRKGNL
+248 VLYRKGNL
-256 SSIINNY
+256 SSIINIY
-263 NRIRASLQNGTMK
+263 NRIRSSLQNGTMN
-276 PIEISFIDTPS
+276 PIDINFIDTPS
-287 AVNRENFLKIK
+287 AINRENYLKIK

-348 YYELNNKNVAYY
+348 YYELNQKNVAYY
-360 LLNQVEKNYAGKPQ
+360 LLNQVEKNYIGKPQ

-380 ILSKLLS
+380 VLSKLLS
-387 DLFLE
+387 ELFLE

-410 EQFPQEQLNY
+410 ELFPQEQLNY
-420 IDNLLKL
+420 IDNLLQL
-427 SEIKIRIGR
+427 SEIKIKIGR
-436 QNDAMTL
+436 LNDAMTL
-443 LRKADNLIN
+443 LRKADNLIS
-452 YTQMAPENEDR
+452 YTQMDPENEDKF
-463 LREKLGHL
+463 RERLGHL
-471 YIKLGDYDRALLFLG
+471 YIKLGDYDRALMFLG
-486 NSKHDY
+486 SSKHDY
-492 SFNSED
+492 SFNSEN

-509 VALNGTG
+509 VALNGAG
-516 QTNNASQLIKTL
+516 QTSNANQLMKTL
-528 STYIDKIPQEYI
+528 STYIDKIPPEYI

-560 YKNLEIA
+560 YKNLETA
-567 FNLTSETSKRVP
+567 FTITSEVEKRIP
-579 PKNSHI
+579 PKNNHI
-585 LPSPVFYPNY
+585 LPSPVFSPNY
-595 MSHGSNIINIPV
+595 ISHGSNIINIPV

-649 PQSFGGDIKNYND
+649 PQSFGGDNKNYND

-828 ANRLDKTSLQDGD
+828 ANRLDKTNLQDGD

-860 PEDSQIDWQQIQED
+860 PEDSQVDWQQIQED

>member
-1 MLDMLLIPIILPSIE
+1 MLDMLLIPLILPSIE

-27 EMAEHFQDKN
+27 EMATHFQDKN

-47 YIDNNQQG
+47 YIDNSQQEIRVVVPEP
-55 LKLAVPAPQP
+55 KTQIPAVSANAAEDQ
-65 LISDSPADTGKE
+65 
-77 PADTVND
+77 ADTVKKESATPTDQDDRKHNTDYGMTASEAESAVTPAKQAESQQPDHETVLTTETSND
-84 NPVTLP
+84 ENAVSENKEAP
-90 EQHDHEQNT
+90 EQLEQI
-99 DLGQSASETEPV
+99 
-111 AVAATS
+111 
-117 AEQPEPRQS
+117 AEQEQAVNEDSSLENELALLTEKERKKENTSEPRQHF
-126 GSETAQATETPNNEN
+126 
-141 ATAEN
+141 
-146 NDVQEQTEPTEQA
+146 
-159 EPTDEKE
+159 TD
-166 PTVNEESSLESELAL
+166 
-181 MTENEN
+181 TEN
-187 KKENVSE
+187 
-194 QRQPVYTAEN
+194 Q
-204 PELEKQRQQ
+204 ELEKQRLQ
-213 FFRQKPSPEKD
+213 FFRKNPSPEKD

-248 ILYRKGNL
+248 VLYRKGNL
-256 SSIINNY
+256 SSIINIY
-263 NRIRASLQNGTMK
+263 NRIRSSLQNGTMN
-276 PIEISFIDTPS
+276 PIDINFIDTPS
-287 AVNRENFLKIK
+287 AINRENYLKIK

-348 YYELNNKNVAYY
+348 YYELNQKNVAYY
-360 LLNQVEKNYAGKPQ
+360 LLNQVEKNYIGKPQ

-380 ILSKLLS
+380 VLSKLLS
-387 DLFLE
+387 ELFLE

-410 EQFPQEQLNY
+410 ELFPQEQLNY
-420 IDNLLKL
+420 IDNLLQL
-427 SEIKIRIGR
+427 SEIKIKIGR
-436 QNDAMTL
+436 LNDAMTL
-443 LRKADNLIN
+443 LRKADNLIS
-452 YTQMAPENEDR
+452 YTQMAPENEDKF
-463 LREKLGHL
+463 RERLGHL
-471 YIKLGDYDRALLFLG
+471 YIKLGDYDRALMFLG
-486 NSKHDY
+486 SSKHDY
-492 SFNSED
+492 SFNSEN

-509 VALNGTG
+509 VALNGAG
-516 QTNNASQLIKTL
+516 QTSNANQLMKTL
-528 STYIDKIPQEYI
+528 STYIDKIPPEYI

-560 YKNLEIA
+560 YKNLETA
-567 FNLTSETSKRVP
+567 FTITSEVEKRIP
-579 PKNSHI
+579 PKNNHI
-585 LPSPVFYPNY
+585 LPSPVFSPNY
-595 MSHGSNIINIPV
+595 ISHGSNIINIPV

-828 ANRLDKTSLQDGD
+828 ANRLDKTNLQDGD

-860 PEDSQIDWQQIQED
+860 PEDSQVDWQQIQED

>member
-1 MLDMLLIPIILPSIE
+1 MLDMLLIPLILPSIE

-27 EMAEHFQDKN
+27 EMATHFQDKN

-47 YIDNNQQG
+47 YIDNSQQEIRVVVPEP
-55 LKLAVPAPQP
+55 KTQIPAVSANAAEDQ
-65 LISDSPADTGKE
+65 
-77 PADTVND
+77 ADTVKKESATPTDQDDRKHNTDYGMTASEAESAVTPAKQAESQQPDHETVLTTETSND
-84 NPVTLP
+84 ENAVSENKEAP
-90 EQHDHEQNT
+90 EQLEQI
-99 DLGQSASETEPV
+99 
-111 AVAATS
+111 
-117 AEQPEPRQS
+117 AEQEQAVNEDSSLENELALLTEKERKKENTSEPRQHF
-126 GSETAQATETPNNEN
+126 
-141 ATAEN
+141 
-146 NDVQEQTEPTEQA
+146 
-159 EPTDEKE
+159 TD
-166 PTVNEESSLESELAL
+166 
-181 MTENEN
+181 TEN
-187 KKENVSE
+187 
-194 QRQPVYTAEN
+194 Q
-204 PELEKQRQQ
+204 ELEKQRLQ
-213 FFRQKPSPEKD
+213 FFRKNPSPEKD

-248 ILYRKGNL
+248 VLYRKGNL
-256 SSIINNY
+256 SSIINIY
-263 NRIRASLQNGTMK
+263 NRIRSSLQNGTMN
-276 PIEISFIDTPS
+276 PIDINFIDTPS
-287 AVNRENFLKIK
+287 AINRENYLKIK

-348 YYELNNKNVAYY
+348 YYELNQKNVAYY
-360 LLNQVEKNYAGKPQ
+360 LLNQVEKNYIGKPQ

-380 ILSKLLS
+380 VLSKLLS
-387 DLFLE
+387 ELFLE

-410 EQFPQEQLNY
+410 ELFPQEQLNY
-420 IDNLLKL
+420 IDNLLQL
-427 SEIKIRIGR
+427 SEIKIKIGR
-436 QNDAMTL
+436 LNDAMTL
-443 LRKADNLIN
+443 LRKADNLIS
-452 YTQMAPENEDR
+452 YTQMDPENEDKF
-463 LREKLGHL
+463 RERLGHL
-471 YIKLGDYDRALLFLG
+471 YIKLGDYDRALMFLG
-486 NSKHDY
+486 SSKHDY
-492 SFNSED
+492 SFNSEN

-509 VALNGTG
+509 VALNGAG
-516 QTNNASQLIKTL
+516 QTSNANQLMKTL
-528 STYIDKIPQEYI
+528 STYIDKIPPEYI

-560 YKNLEIA
+560 YKNLETA
-567 FNLTSETSKRVP
+567 FTITSEVEKRIP
-579 PKNSHI
+579 PKNNHI
-585 LPSPVFYPNY
+585 LPSPVFSPNY
-595 MSHGSNIINIPV
+595 ISHGSNIINIPV

-828 ANRLDKTSLQDGD
+828 ANRLDKTNLQDGD

-860 PEDSQIDWQQIQED
+860 PEDSQVDWQQIQED

>member
-1 MLDMLLIPIILPSIE
+1 MLDMLLIPLILPSIE

-27 EMAEHFQDKN
+27 EMATHFQDKN

-47 YIDNNQQG
+47 YIDNSQQEI
-55 LKLAVPAPQP
+55 LVVVPEPKTQIPAVSANAAEDQ
-65 LISDSPADTGKE
+65 
-77 PADTVND
+77 ADTVKKESATPTDQDDRKHNTDYGMTASEAESAVTPAKQAESQQPDHETVLTTETSND
-84 NPVTLP
+84 ENAVSENKEAP
-90 EQHDHEQNT
+90 EQLEQI
-99 DLGQSASETEPV
+99 
-111 AVAATS
+111 
-117 AEQPEPRQS
+117 AEQEQAVNEDSSLENELALLTEKERKKENTSEPRQHF
-126 GSETAQATETPNNEN
+126 
-141 ATAEN
+141 
-146 NDVQEQTEPTEQA
+146 
-159 EPTDEKE
+159 TD
-166 PTVNEESSLESELAL
+166 
-181 MTENEN
+181 TEN
-187 KKENVSE
+187 
-194 QRQPVYTAEN
+194 Q
-204 PELEKQRQQ
+204 ELEKQRLQ
-213 FFRQKPSPEKD
+213 FFRKNPSPEKD

-248 ILYRKGNL
+248 VLYRKGNL
-256 SSIINNY
+256 SSIINIY
-263 NRIRASLQNGTMK
+263 NRIRSSLQNGTMN
-276 PIEISFIDTPS
+276 PIDINFIDTPS
-287 AVNRENFLKIK
+287 AINRENYLKIK

-348 YYELNNKNVAYY
+348 YYELNQKNVAYY
-360 LLNQVEKNYAGKPQ
+360 LLNQVEKNYIGKPQ

-380 ILSKLLS
+380 VLSKLLS
-387 DLFLE
+387 ELFLE

-410 EQFPQEQLNY
+410 ELFPQEQLNY
-420 IDNLLKL
+420 IDNLLQL
-427 SEIKIRIGR
+427 SEIKIKIGR
-436 QNDAMTL
+436 LNDAMTL
-443 LRKADNLIN
+443 LRKADNLIS
-452 YTQMAPENEDR
+452 YTQMDPENEDKF
-463 LREKLGHL
+463 RERLGHL
-471 YIKLGDYDRALLFLG
+471 YIKLGDYDRALMFLG
-486 NSKHDY
+486 SSKHDY
-492 SFNSED
+492 SFNSEN

-509 VALNGTG
+509 VALNGAG
-516 QTNNASQLIKTL
+516 QTSNANQLMKTL
-528 STYIDKIPQEYI
+528 STYIDKIPPEYI

-560 YKNLEIA
+560 YKNLETA
-567 FNLTSETSKRVP
+567 FTITSEVEKRIP
-579 PKNSHI
+579 PKNNHI
-585 LPSPVFYPNY
+585 LPSPVFSPNY
-595 MSHGSNIINIPV
+595 ISHGSNIINIPV

-828 ANRLDKTSLQDGD
+828 ANRLDKTNLQDGD

-860 PEDSQIDWQQIQED
+860 PEDSQVDWQQIQED

>member
-1 MLDMLLIPIILPSIE
+1 MLDMLLIPLILPSIE

-27 EMAEHFQDKN
+27 EMATHFQDKN

-47 YIDNNQQG
+47 YIDNSQQEIRVVVPEP
-55 LKLAVPAPQP
+55 KTQIPAVSANAAEDQ
-65 LISDSPADTGKE
+65 
-77 PADTVND
+77 ADTVKKESATPTDQDDRKHNTD
-84 NPVTLP
+84 YGMTASEAESAVTP
-90 EQHDHEQNT
+90 ARQAESQQPDHET
-99 DLGQSASETEPV
+99 VLT
-111 AVAATS
+111 
-117 AEQPEPRQS
+117 
-126 GSETAQATETPNNEN
+126 TETSNNEN
-141 ATAEN
+141 AVSENKEAPEQLEQIAE
-146 NDVQEQTEPTEQA
+146 QEQA
-159 EPTDEKE
+159 
-166 PTVNEESSLESELAL
+166 VNEDSSLENELAL
-181 MTENEN
+181 LTEKER
-187 KKENVSE
+187 KKENTSE
-194 QRQPVYTAEN
+194 PRQHFTDTEN
-204 PELEKQRQQ
+204 QELEKQRLQ
-213 FFRQKPSPEKD
+213 FFRKNPSPEKD

-248 ILYRKGNL
+248 VLYRKGNL
-256 SSIINNY
+256 SSIINIY
-263 NRIRASLQNGTMK
+263 NRIRSSLQNGTMN
-276 PIEISFIDTPS
+276 PIDINFIDTPS
-287 AVNRENFLKIK
+287 AINRENYLKIK

-348 YYELNNKNVAYY
+348 YYELNQKNVAYY
-360 LLNQVEKNYAGKPQ
+360 LLNQVEKNYIGKPQ

-380 ILSKLLS
+380 VLSKLLS
-387 DLFLE
+387 ELFLE

-410 EQFPQEQLNY
+410 ELFPQEQLNY
-420 IDNLLKL
+420 IDNLLQL
-427 SEIKIRIGR
+427 SEIKIKIGR
-436 QNDAMTL
+436 LNDAMTL
-443 LRKADNLIN
+443 LRKADNLIS
-452 YTQMAPENEDR
+452 YTQMAPENEDKF
-463 LREKLGHL
+463 RERLGHL
-471 YIKLGDYDRALLFLG
+471 YIKLGDYDRALMFLG
-486 NSKHDY
+486 SSKHDY
-492 SFNSED
+492 SFNSEN

-509 VALNGTG
+509 VALNGAG
-516 QTNNASQLIKTL
+516 QTSNANQLMKTL
-528 STYIDKIPQEYI
+528 STYIDKIPPEYI

-560 YKNLEIA
+560 YKNLETA
-567 FNLTSETSKRVP
+567 FTITSEVEKRIP
-579 PKNSHI
+579 PKNNHI
-585 LPSPVFYPNY
+585 LPSPVFSPNY
-595 MSHGSNIINIPV
+595 ISHGSNIINIPV

-828 ANRLDKTSLQDGD
+828 ANRLDKTNLQDGD

-860 PEDSQIDWQQIQED
+860 PEDSQVDWQQIQED

>member
-1 MLDMLLIPIILPSIE
+1 MLDMLLIPLILPSIE

-27 EMAEHFQDKN
+27 EMATHFQDKN

-47 YIDNNQQG
+47 YIDNSQQEIRVVVPEP
-55 LKLAVPAPQP
+55 KTQIPAVSANVAE
-65 LISDSPADTGKE
+65 DK
-77 PADTVND
+77 ADTVKKESATPTDQDDRKHNTDYGMTASEAESAVTPAKQAESQQPDHETVLTTETSND
-84 NPVTLP
+84 ENAVSENKEAP
-90 EQHDHEQNT
+90 EQLEQI
-99 DLGQSASETEPV
+99 
-111 AVAATS
+111 
-117 AEQPEPRQS
+117 AEQEQAVNEDSSLENELALLTEKERKKENTSEPRQ
-126 GSETAQATETPNNEN
+126 QF
-141 ATAEN
+141 
-146 NDVQEQTEPTEQA
+146 
-159 EPTDEKE
+159 TD
-166 PTVNEESSLESELAL
+166 
-181 MTENEN
+181 TEN
-187 KKENVSE
+187 
-194 QRQPVYTAEN
+194 Q
-204 PELEKQRQQ
+204 ELEKQRLQ
-213 FFRQKPSPEKD
+213 FFRKNPSPEKD

-248 ILYRKGNL
+248 VLYRKGNL
-256 SSIINNY
+256 SSIINIY
-263 NRIRASLQNGTMK
+263 NRIRSSLQNGTMN
-276 PIEISFIDTPS
+276 PIDINFIDTPS
-287 AVNRENFLKIK
+287 AINRENYLKIK

-348 YYELNNKNVAYY
+348 YYELNQKNVAYY
-360 LLNQVEKNYAGKPQ
+360 LLNQVEKNYTGKPQ

-380 ILSKLLS
+380 VLSKLLS
-387 DLFLE
+387 ELFLE

-410 EQFPQEQLNY
+410 ELFPQEQLNY
-420 IDNLLKL
+420 IDNLLQL
-427 SEIKIRIGR
+427 SEIKIKIGR
-436 QNDAMTL
+436 LNDAMTL
-443 LRKADNLIN
+443 LRKADNLIS
-452 YTQMAPENEDR
+452 YTQMDPENEDKF
-463 LREKLGHL
+463 RERLGHL
-471 YIKLGDYDRALLFLG
+471 YIKLGDYDRALMFLG
-486 NSKHDY
+486 SSKHDY
-492 SFNSED
+492 SFNSEN

-509 VALNGTG
+509 VALNGAG
-516 QTNNASQLIKTL
+516 QTSNANQLMKTL
-528 STYIDKIPQEYI
+528 STYIDKIPPEYI

-560 YKNLEIA
+560 YKNLETA
-567 FNLTSETSKRVP
+567 FTITSEVEKRIP
-579 PKNSHI
+579 PKNNHI
-585 LPSPVFYPNY
+585 LPSPVFSPNY
-595 MSHGSNIINIPV
+595 ISHGSNVINIPV

-649 PQSFGGDIKNYND
+649 PQSIGGDIKNYND

-675 QSEDDQ
+675 QSEDDH

-828 ANRLDKTSLQDGD
+828 ANRLDKTNLQDGD

-860 PEDSQIDWQQIQED
+860 PEDSQVDWQQIQED

>member
-1 MLDMLLIPIILPSIE
+1 MLDMLLIPLILPSIE

-27 EMAEHFQDKN
+27 EMATHFQDKN

-47 YIDNNQQG
+47 YIDNSQQEI
-55 LKLAVPAPQP
+55 LVVVPEPKTQIPAVSANAAEDQ
-65 LISDSPADTGKE
+65 
-77 PADTVND
+77 ADTVKKESATPTDQDDRKHNTDYGMTASEAESAVTPAKQAESQQPDHETVLTTETSND
-84 NPVTLP
+84 ENAVSENKEAP
-90 EQHDHEQNT
+90 EQLEQI
-99 DLGQSASETEPV
+99 
-111 AVAATS
+111 
-117 AEQPEPRQS
+117 AEQEQAVNEDSSLENELALLTEKERKKENTSEPRQHF
-126 GSETAQATETPNNEN
+126 
-141 ATAEN
+141 
-146 NDVQEQTEPTEQA
+146 
-159 EPTDEKE
+159 TD
-166 PTVNEESSLESELAL
+166 
-181 MTENEN
+181 TEN
-187 KKENVSE
+187 
-194 QRQPVYTAEN
+194 Q
-204 PELEKQRQQ
+204 ELEKQRLQ
-213 FFRQKPSPEKD
+213 FFRKKPSPEKD

-248 ILYRKGNL
+248 VLYRKGNL
-256 SSIINNY
+256 SSIINIY
-263 NRIRASLQNGTMK
+263 NRIRSSLQNGTMN
-276 PIEISFIDTPS
+276 PIDINFIDTPS
-287 AVNRENFLKIK
+287 AINRENYLKIK

-348 YYELNNKNVAYY
+348 YYELNQKNVAYY
-360 LLNQVEKNYAGKPQ
+360 LLNQVEKNYIGKPQ

-380 ILSKLLS
+380 VLSKLLS
-387 DLFLE
+387 ELFLE

-410 EQFPQEQLNY
+410 ELFPQEQLNY
-420 IDNLLKL
+420 IDNLLQL
-427 SEIKIRIGR
+427 SEIKIKIGR
-436 QNDAMTL
+436 LNDAMTL
-443 LRKADNLIN
+443 LRKADNLIS
-452 YTQMAPENEDR
+452 YTQMDPENEDKF
-463 LREKLGHL
+463 RERLGHL
-471 YIKLGDYDRALLFLG
+471 YIKLGDYDRALMFLG
-486 NSKHDY
+486 SSKHDY
-492 SFNSED
+492 SFNSEN

-509 VALNGTG
+509 VALNGAG
-516 QTNNASQLIKTL
+516 QTSNANQLMKTL
-528 STYIDKIPQEYI
+528 STYIDKIPPEYI

-560 YKNLEIA
+560 YKNLETA
-567 FNLTSETSKRVP
+567 FTITSEVEKRIP
-579 PKNSHI
+579 PKNNHI
-585 LPSPVFYPNY
+585 LPSPVFSPNY
-595 MSHGSNIINIPV
+595 ISHGSNIINIPV

-828 ANRLDKTSLQDGD
+828 ANRLDKTNLQDGD

-860 PEDSQIDWQQIQED
+860 PEDSQVDWQQIQED

>member
-1 MLDMLLIPIILPSIE
+1 MLDMLLIPLILPSIE

-27 EMAEHFQDKN
+27 EMATHFQDKN

-47 YIDNNQQG
+47 YIDNSQQEIRVVVPEP
-55 LKLAVPAPQP
+55 KTQIPAVSANAAEDQ
-65 LISDSPADTGKE
+65 
-77 PADTVND
+77 ADTVKKESATPTDQDDRKHNTDYGMTASEAESAVTPAKQAESQQPDHETVLTTETSND
-84 NPVTLP
+84 ENAVSENKEAP
-90 EQHDHEQNT
+90 EQLEQI
-99 DLGQSASETEPV
+99 
-111 AVAATS
+111 
-117 AEQPEPRQS
+117 AEQEQAVNEDSSLENELALLTEKERKKENTSEPRQHF
-126 GSETAQATETPNNEN
+126 
-141 ATAEN
+141 
-146 NDVQEQTEPTEQA
+146 
-159 EPTDEKE
+159 TD
-166 PTVNEESSLESELAL
+166 
-181 MTENEN
+181 TEN
-187 KKENVSE
+187 
-194 QRQPVYTAEN
+194 Q
-204 PELEKQRQQ
+204 ELEKQRLQ
-213 FFRQKPSPEKD
+213 FFRKNPSPEKD

-248 ILYRKGNL
+248 VLYRKGNL
-256 SSIINNY
+256 SSIINIY
-263 NRIRASLQNGTMK
+263 NRIRSSLQNGTMN
-276 PIEISFIDTPS
+276 PIDINFIDTPS
-287 AVNRENFLKIK
+287 AINRENYLKIK

-348 YYELNNKNVAYY
+348 YYELNQKNVAYY
-360 LLNQVEKNYAGKPQ
+360 LLNQVEKNYIGKPQ

-380 ILSKLLS
+380 VLSKLLS
-387 DLFLE
+387 ELFLE

-410 EQFPQEQLNY
+410 ELFPQEQLNY
-420 IDNLLKL
+420 IDNLLQL
-427 SEIKIRIGR
+427 SEIKIKIGR
-436 QNDAMTL
+436 LNDAMTL
-443 LRKADNLIN
+443 LRKADNLIS
-452 YTQMAPENEDR
+452 YTQMDPENEDKF
-463 LREKLGHL
+463 RERLGHL
-471 YIKLGDYDRALLFLG
+471 YIKLGDYDRALMFLG
-486 NSKHDY
+486 SSKHDY
-492 SFNSED
+492 SFNSEN

-509 VALNGTG
+509 VALNGAG
-516 QTNNASQLIKTL
+516 QTSNANQLMKTL
-528 STYIDKIPQEYI
+528 STYIDKIPPEYI

-560 YKNLEIA
+560 YKNLETA
-567 FNLTSETSKRVP
+567 FTITSEVEKRIP
-579 PKNSHI
+579 PKNNHI
-585 LPSPVFYPNY
+585 LPSPVFSPNY
-595 MSHGSNIINIPV
+595 ISHGSNVINIPV

-649 PQSFGGDIKNYND
+649 PQSIGGDIKNYND

-675 QSEDDQ
+675 QSEDDH

-828 ANRLDKTSLQDGD
+828 ANRLDKTNLQDGD

-860 PEDSQIDWQQIQED
+860 PEDSQVDWQQIQED

>member
-1 MLDMLLIPIILPSIE
+1 
-16 VNDDTVLPPQV
+16 
-27 EMAEHFQDKN
+27 MATHFQDKN

-47 YIDNNQQG
+47 YIDNSQQEIRVVVPEP
-55 LKLAVPAPQP
+55 KTQIPAVSANAAEDQ
-65 LISDSPADTGKE
+65 
-77 PADTVND
+77 ADTVKKESATPTDQDDRKHNTDYGMTASEAESAVTPAKQAESQQPDHETVLTTETSND
-84 NPVTLP
+84 ENAVSENKEAP
-90 EQHDHEQNT
+90 EQLEQI
-99 DLGQSASETEPV
+99 
-111 AVAATS
+111 
-117 AEQPEPRQS
+117 AEQEQAVNEDSSLENELALLTEKERKKENTSEPRQHF
-126 GSETAQATETPNNEN
+126 
-141 ATAEN
+141 
-146 NDVQEQTEPTEQA
+146 
-159 EPTDEKE
+159 TD
-166 PTVNEESSLESELAL
+166 
-181 MTENEN
+181 TEN
-187 KKENVSE
+187 
-194 QRQPVYTAEN
+194 Q
-204 PELEKQRQQ
+204 ELEKQRLQ
-213 FFRQKPSPEKD
+213 FFRKNPSPEKD

-248 ILYRKGNL
+248 VLYRKGNL
-256 SSIINNY
+256 SSIINIY
-263 NRIRASLQNGTMK
+263 NRIRSSLQNGTMN
-276 PIEISFIDTPS
+276 PIDINFIDTPS
-287 AVNRENFLKIK
+287 AINRENYLKIK

-348 YYELNNKNVAYY
+348 YYELNQKNVAYY
-360 LLNQVEKNYAGKPQ
+360 LLNQVEKNYIGKPQ

-380 ILSKLLS
+380 VLSKLLS
-387 DLFLE
+387 ELFLE

-410 EQFPQEQLNY
+410 ELFPQEQLNY
-420 IDNLLKL
+420 IDNLLQL
-427 SEIKIRIGR
+427 SEIKIKIGR
-436 QNDAMTL
+436 LNDAMTL
-443 LRKADNLIN
+443 LRKADNLIS
-452 YTQMAPENEDR
+452 YTQMDPENEDKF
-463 LREKLGHL
+463 RERLGHL
-471 YIKLGDYDRALLFLG
+471 YIKLGDYDRALMFLG
-486 NSKHDY
+486 SSKHDY
-492 SFNSED
+492 SFNSEN

-509 VALNGTG
+509 VALNGAG
-516 QTNNASQLIKTL
+516 QTSNANQLMKTL
-528 STYIDKIPQEYI
+528 STYIDKIPPEYI

-560 YKNLEIA
+560 YKNLETA
-567 FNLTSETSKRVP
+567 FTITSEVEKRIP
-579 PKNSHI
+579 PKNNHI
-585 LPSPVFYPNY
+585 LPSPVFSPNY
-595 MSHGSNIINIPV
+595 ISHGSNIINIPV

-828 ANRLDKTSLQDGD
+828 ANRLDKTNLQDGD

-860 PEDSQIDWQQIQED
+860 PEDSQVDWQQIQED